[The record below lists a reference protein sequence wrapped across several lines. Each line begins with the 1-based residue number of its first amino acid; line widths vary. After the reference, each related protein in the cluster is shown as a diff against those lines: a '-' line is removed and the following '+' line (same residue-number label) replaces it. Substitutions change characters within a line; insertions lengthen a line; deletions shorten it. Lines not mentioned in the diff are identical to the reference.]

1 MKDNFSTL
9 YNNIYPN
16 DLHLKH
22 ELWYYSIKYRISQS
36 ILKHLESLNASHVRI
51 ADVGGGYGYDGLLI
65 RALAAQTMPWLTI
78 DIDVI
83 DPTVNFYNDVHTL
96 QQSDISKQN
105 NITYIEESLLTFDTS
120 KATEKY
126 DIIICSEVIEH
137 LRTSEQEIFF
147 AQFNRILKPGG
158 FITLTCPNGSSLFK
172 QLIGLFTRKRKQE
185 HLFEAE
191 FHYRYSHIGIPTI
204 FQVLGL
210 FQRKWFQVEHIYPSS
225 PVSATKVGVWTKLWT
240 YLFRT
245 PLRTNLFL
253 STTNV
258 YVAKKDEQLDLNKR
272 HNTITLS

>member
-1 MKDNFSTL
+1 MLKKFHKK
-9 YNNIYPN
+9 YYEIYPN

-22 ELWYYSIKYRISQS
+22 ELWYYMIKYRISFS
-36 ILKHLESLNASHVRI
+36 ILKYLEKLQATHVRI

-65 RALAAQTMPWLTI
+65 RALAAQTMPSLTI

-83 DPTVNFYNDVHTL
+83 DPTVNFYNDVHAL
-96 QQSDISKQN
+96 QESDISKQN
-105 NITYIEESLLTFDTS
+105 NIAYIEESLLTFDTS

-158 FITLTCPNGSSLFK
+158 LITLTCPNGSSLFK
-172 QLIGLFTRKRKQE
+172 QLIGLLTWKRNQQ

-191 FHYRYSHIGIPTI
+191 FHYRYSHIGVPTI

-210 FQRKWFQVEHIYPSS
+210 FQRKGFQVGRIYPSS
-225 PVSATKVGVWTKLWT
+225 PVSATKVSTWSKLWT
-240 YLFRT
+240 FFLRL
-245 PLRTNLFL
+245 PVRTNLFL

-258 YVAKKDEQLDLNKR
+258 YVAKKEEQLDLKTR
-272 HNTITLS
+272 HNTFTLS